1 MATWTPPT
9 DAVETSSGWTPPTD
23 AVEVPTPQQVAPQ
36 VTPTPVQQPV
46 RVTPGYKP
54 TIAEEATGAFVEP
67 IMKMG
72 SSLIAKPV
80 SEVAGI
86 AAMFS
91 DYLGKKDGDPKGF
104 QKYVQESL
112 TYQPRTVAGAS
123 KYNPLNAIPEAIG
136 SAANAVTAPV
146 MGALR
151 GDSSADSA
159 RGVAVN
165 ALGEAVPQA
174 LGFVGVKNAPLIIKR
189 TGEAVGGVAS
199 DVAKSSAFVKKAA
212 KEAASTSDWQR
223 AAAIDA
229 AELARKNDIVMNPAL
244 VNPTV
249 PNKLR
254 MAATGGSDVFDTAAS
269 INNKN
274 RWNNMV
280 RKEFGLSKSTPLNE
294 TTYKTQ
300 LTKVAAP
307 YEKAAEL
314 GQLAPV
320 TDVIDAI
327 RKIEVP
333 EILIPGEQSAGK
345 VARTSDQIINQ
356 IENGMTGA
364 EALKTVK
371 DLYREAKITRQAM
384 NNGKDVGSVAID
396 AMRAK
401 TALAKEMENLIE
413 ANITDPAWKKAF
425 GESRKKMSQIYTLRD
440 ATNLAT
446 YQIDPRVLARE
457 LEGPN
462 FLTGAAKEMGQI
474 AANFPEIADIYAKS
488 GMTMS
493 MPSRS
498 GPAGTAGYAVGTA
511 TGGGGVPISALS
523 AVVSNL
529 GGKLYAKKLMK
540 GEAQA
545 KLATPIDRRIATRV
559 EVETPGFSMGRGV
572 ASDAPVLPKL
582 KLGYTP
588 PPVREIPVASGAPVT
603 PADIVNKV
611 RVPNAVSAERYA
623 EQIANVPKNKTIDA
637 RGGQRGGMMFDLD
650 PVTGKLVPTSQG
662 VKGATPEIWQANT
675 GANLKSASEKAAAG
689 RGFDMTAA
697 EKVAWNKTSVD
708 LKIVSPEFSKLTD
721 KQILAKMQ
729 DREWVQD
736 ALNKAQQ
743 KAAMYDVLERQSQDR
758 LAQSLARINREKML
772 DMVEQLQDTLGSRPT
787 SRGYGQG
794 PKTRAFQRGLLT
806 GAE

>member
-1 MATWTPPT
+1 M
-9 DAVETSSGWTPPTD
+9 
-23 AVEVPTPQQVAPQ
+23 
-36 VTPTPVQQPV
+36 
-46 RVTPGYKP
+46 
-54 TIAEEATGAFVEP
+54 
-67 IMKMG
+67 
-72 SSLIAKPV
+72 
-80 SEVAGI
+80 
-86 AAMFS
+86 
-91 DYLGKKDGDPKGF
+91 
-104 QKYVQESL
+104 
-112 TYQPRTVAGAS
+112 
-123 KYNPLNAIPEAIG
+123 
-136 SAANAVTAPV
+136 AANFV
-146 MGALR
+146 
-151 GDSSADSA
+151 
-159 RGVAVN
+159 
-165 ALGEAVPQA
+165 GEAVPQA

-199 DVAKSSAFVKKAA
+199 DVAKSSTFVKKAA
-212 KEAASTSDWQR
+212 TEAASTSDWQR

-229 AELARKNDIVMNPAL
+229 AKLARKNDIVMNPAL
-244 VNPTV
+244 VNPTA

-280 RKEFGLSKSTPLNE
+280 REELGLSKSTPLNE
-294 TTYKTQ
+294 TTYKAQ
-300 LTKVAAP
+300 LSKAAAP

-320 TDVIDAI
+320 ADVVDAI

-401 TALAKEMENLIE
+401 TALAKEMEKLLE

-446 YQIDPRVLARE
+446 HQIDPRVFARE

-493 MPSRS
+493 MPNRS

-523 AVVSNL
+523 AIVSNL
-529 GGKLYAKKLMK
+529 GGKVYAKKLMK

-545 KLATPIDRRIATRV
+545 KLATPLDRRIMP
-559 EVETPGFSMGRGV
+559 VETPKVAPQRGV
-572 ASDAPVLPKL
+572 VPYVSPTELVDDMPYRPNFTRGRVDPNPTYTGPDYQQPQIGLSTEPVGGQMGALRAEDAR
-582 KLGYTP
+582 
-588 PPVREIPVASGAPVT
+588 VRETSMRQGRAAEAAQAAAEAAAPRKPASG
-603 PADIVNKV
+603 
-611 RVPNAVSAERYA
+611 
-623 EQIANVPKNKTIDA
+623 
-637 RGGQRGGMMFDLD
+637 GMLFDLD
-650 PVTGKLVPTSQG
+650 PVTGKLRAADRG
-662 VKGATPEIWQANT
+662 VKGATPEIWQADT
-675 GANLKSASEKAAAG
+675 GASLRSAADKVASGQNFK
-689 RGFDMTAA
+689 MSAA
-697 EKVAWNKTSVD
+697 EKVAWSKTAVD
-708 LKIVSPEFSKLTD
+708 IQSSLPELGKLSD
-721 KQILAKMQ
+721 KQIMSKMQ
-729 DREWVQD
+729 DRQWVQSTID
-736 ALNKAQQ
+736 KANQ
-743 KAAMYDVLERQSQDR
+743 KADMFAQLERQSQDR
-758 LAQSLARINREKML
+758 MSQSLARIQREKLM
-772 DMVEQLQDTLGSRPT
+772 DVVEQLQDTLGSRPS

-794 PKTRAFQRGLLT
+794 PKTRAFQRGMLT
-806 GAE
+806 GTEQ

>member
-9 DAVETSSGWTPPTD
+9 DAVETSAGWTPPTD
-23 AVEVPTPQQVAPQ
+23 AVEVSAPQQVA
-36 VTPTPVQQPV
+36 PTPVQQPA

-54 TIAEEATGAFVEP
+54 TIAEEVTGAFVEP

-80 SEVAGI
+80 SDVAGLGSLV
-86 AAMFS
+86 ARVFGFDGRDPMDVKRGTQ
-91 DYLGKKDGDPKGF
+91 DYF
-104 QKYVQESL
+104 
-112 TYQPRTVAGAS
+112 TYQPRTTAGKS
-123 KYNPLNAIPEAIG
+123 EFNPLNFVPETIG
-136 SAANAVTAPV
+136 KGVSAVTEPT
-146 MGALR
+146 MRALR

-159 RGVAVN
+159 RGMAVN

-174 LGFVGVKNAPLIIKR
+174 LGFLGVKNTPFLQKNLNAPVIAR
-189 TGEAVGGVAS
+189 SAEQVAVR
-199 DVAKSSAFVKKAA
+199 KAA
-212 KEAASTSDWQR
+212 IDAATEAASTADWQR

-229 AELARKNDIVMNPAL
+229 AKLARKNDIVMNPAL
-244 VNPTV
+244 VNPTA

-280 RKEFGLSKSTPLNE
+280 REELGLSKSTPLNE
-294 TTYKTQ
+294 TTYKAQ
-300 LTKVAAP
+300 LSKAAAP

-320 TDVIDAI
+320 ADVIDAI

-401 TALAKEMENLIE
+401 TALAKEMEKLLE

-446 YQIDPRVLARE
+446 HQIDPKILAKE

-488 GMTMS
+488 GMTLR

-498 GPAGTAGYAVGTA
+498 GPAGTAGYAAGTA
-511 TGGGGVPISALS
+511 VGAAVPVS
-523 AVVSNL
+523 AVSAAVSSL

-540 GEAQA
+540 GESQA
-545 KLATPIDRRIATRV
+545 KLATPKDRRV
-559 EVETPGFSMGRGV
+559 YDPS
-572 ASDAPVLPKL
+572 
-582 KLGYTP
+582 
-588 PPVREIPVASGAPVT
+588 IP
-603 PADIVNKV
+603 
-611 RVPNAVSAERYA
+611 
-623 EQIANVPKNKTIDA
+623 
-637 RGGQRGGMMFDLD
+637 GMM
-650 PVTGKLVPTSQG
+650 TGQ
-662 VKGATPEIWQANT
+662 TP
-675 GANLKSASEKAAAG
+675 
-689 RGFDMTAA
+689 
-697 EKVAWNKTSVD
+697 
-708 LKIVSPEFSKLTD
+708 
-721 KQILAKMQ
+721 
-729 DREWVQD
+729 
-736 ALNKAQQ
+736 
-743 KAAMYDVLERQSQDR
+743 
-758 LAQSLARINREKML
+758 
-772 DMVEQLQDTLGSRPT
+772 
-787 SRGYGQG
+787 
-794 PKTRAFQRGLLT
+794 
-806 GAE
+806 

>member
-199 DVAKSSAFVKKAA
+199 DVAKSSTFVKKAA
-212 KEAASTSDWQR
+212 TEAASTADWQR

-229 AELARKNDIVMNPAL
+229 AKLARKNDIVMNPAL
-244 VNPTV
+244 VNPTA

-280 RKEFGLSKSTPLNE
+280 REELGLSKSTPLNE

-300 LTKVAAP
+300 LSKAAAP
-307 YEKAAEL
+307 YEKASEL
-314 GQLAPV
+314 GKLAPV
-320 TDVIDAI
+320 PDVVEAI

-401 TALAKEMENLIE
+401 TALAKEMEKLLE

-446 YQIDPRVLARE
+446 HQIDPKILAKE

-488 GMTMS
+488 GMTLR

-498 GPAGTAGYAVGTA
+498 GPAGTAGYAAGTA
-511 TGGGGVPISALS
+511 VGAAVPVS
-523 AVVSNL
+523 AVSAAVSSL